1 MKVTVLV
8 GVILIAV
15 GLLGLIQGGLTYYSN
30 RNVVDLGGLRIQVDE
45 MQHLPLSPVL
55 GTVAILAGAYLLF
68 DSRRGRDRQ
77 P

>member
-1 MKVTVLV
+1 M
-8 GVILIAV
+8 ILIAL
-15 GLLGLIQGGLTYYSN
+15 GLLGLIQGGITYYSN

-45 MQHLPLSPVL
+45 MQRLPLSPVL

-68 DSRRGRDRQ
+68 DSKRGRGQQ